1 MKTFNGGKQP
11 KSSSAMRLCFKCNRE
26 RVPEGGVDVGPGKWK
41 CVDCWRGVSPA
52 KIKSGIK

>member
-1 MKTFNGGKQP
+1 
-11 KSSSAMRLCFKCNRE
+11 MRLCFKCNRE

-52 KIKSGIK
+52 KIKPGIK